1 MRKKYIIV
9 VGSNGLIGKSIIKIL
24 IKNYKIIKID
34 KNIKNNLDS
43 YKCDMSKFS
52 EVNKVINIL
61 SKKKNIFAAINTIYP
76 YKSSDHFLNHDLN
89 KFKKYINSHI
99 ISYYNFNL
107 FFYNYFS
114 SLNFDT
120 KIINISSIYG
130 SKIPNFKIYNQTNI
144 KSPIEYSLSKASLN
158 MMSKYFATWSK
169 FNKKK
174 VYFNTISPAGIED
187 NQEKKFKLNYKKI
200 YKAPMLKTSS
210 LKNIVNQ
217 LLLKKINGKNFI
229 ITGGAKI

>member
-1 MRKKYIIV
+1 
-9 VGSNGLIGKSIIKIL
+9 
-24 IKNYKIIKID
+24 
-34 KNIKNNLDS
+34 
-43 YKCDMSKFS
+43 
-52 EVNKVINIL
+52 
-61 SKKKNIFAAINTIYP
+61 
-76 YKSSDHFLNHDLN
+76 
-89 KFKKYINSHI
+89 
-99 ISYYNFNL
+99 
-107 FFYNYFS
+107 
-114 SLNFDT
+114 
-120 KIINISSIYG
+120 
-130 SKIPNFKIYNQTNI
+130 
-144 KSPIEYSLSKASLN
+144 
-158 MMSKYFATWSK
+158 MSKYFATWSK